1 MVLADPRFLQ
11 NGHGAHDHSQSEY
24 QWVTQLLCSFCL
36 SVTTA
41 TYSEWDCNVPS
52 YVPQCLMLTFGKFLH
67 FHESWVCMHFI
78 FASYAQG
85 HCRLPEM
92 SHGHAATACKADIH
106 ALGCLLVEMCTGEP
120 WAAGVFTLNVFE
132 PEADHAKS
140 PLIHIMQRCLCVNAD
155 GRPPAAIVRKVNLTI
170 TMLTCLFGAINLM
183 HNLCS
188 LEPHAQ
194 VCSHKCWKSAN
205 NSSSWQYRI
214 CKHCKLQRTWRLNRW
229 D

>member
-24 QWVTQLLCSFCL
+24 Q
-36 SVTTA
+36 
-41 TYSEWDCNVPS
+41 
-52 YVPQCLMLTFGKFLH
+52 
-67 FHESWVCMHFI
+67 
-78 FASYAQG
+78 
-85 HCRLPEM
+85 LPEM

-155 GRPPAAIVRKVNLTI
+155 GRPPAAIVRKDLQALQAAENVKAQQALNSQLYVGVHPVQAEATDASSPESPI
-170 TMLTCLFGAINLM
+170 IPT
-183 HNLCS
+183 
-188 LEPHAQ
+188 LEIIP
-194 VCSHKCWKSAN
+194 V
-205 NSSSWQYRI
+205 
-214 CKHCKLQRTWRLNRW
+214 
-229 D
+229 